1 MYSCATGLWPAEVMF
16 DGEGQMFLKNGWK
29 RFARSNDIEAGHF
42 IVFKYD
48 GNGEFSVKVFNETMC
63 RRRYHSDENN

>member
-1 MYSCATGLWPAEVMF
+1 MF

-48 GNGEFSVKVFNETMC
+48 GHGDFSVKVFDGIMC
-63 RRRYHSDENN
+63 SRHYNSEEDD